1 MVPVARKN
9 LFADKVRFLISVGGV
24 TLAVLL
30 ILVLQSLYQGFSKEA
45 GSFVANMPA
54 DLWVGQQGV
63 SDLFHSRSVLPDDL
77 APTIEETEGVDYVF
91 VLNNHG
97 QVKFQRDSGEVATWV
112 MSIDPRSVDLPAL
125 ENRVPAKGEIF
136 VDTVLA
142 KKDDISIG
150 DVLEYGERTFT
161 VAYIGK
167 IGNVILSQYSF
178 ISPEDYLDLFGA
190 PGIVNFYLV
199 GLNDP
204 SQSASVAQA
213 LENRLPDT
221 TVLTRDKFT
230 ANSREVVTSFFLPIL
245 MIVVIVAFVVGLA
258 VLGITI
264 YTATIEKTREYGV
277 MKAIGASAGYL
288 FRMVVY
294 QSLIVGV
301 IGFALGVVFSFALNS
316 LAGQFVPEFVTEIR
330 LLDVLV
336 VGGVAAVMSVLAALI
351 PVRRVASIDPALVFR
366 A

>member
-9 LFADKVRFLISVGGV
+9 LFADKIRFLISVGGI
-24 TLAVLL
+24 TLAVML
-30 ILVLQSLYQGFSKEA
+30 ILVLQSVYQGFNKEA
-45 GSFVANMPA
+45 GSFVADMPA
-54 DLWVGQQGV
+54 DLWVGQTGV

-77 APTIEETEGVDYVF
+77 APAIEETEGVDYVF

-97 QVKFQRDSGEVATWV
+97 QVKFQQDGGEVATWV
-112 MSIDPRSVDLPAL
+112 MSIDPGSVDLPAL
-125 ENRVPAKGEIF
+125 ENRVPDKGEIF
-136 VDTVLA
+136 IDTILA
-142 KKDDISIG
+142 KKDGISTG
-150 DVLEYGERTFT
+150 DVLEYGESTFT
-161 VAYIGK
+161 VTYIGD

-204 SQSASVAQA
+204 SQATGVTQA
-213 LENRLPDT
+213 LEDRLPDT
-221 TVLTRDKFT
+221 TVLTRDTFA
-230 ANSREVVTSFFLPIL
+230 ANSRDVVTDFFLPIL
-245 MIVVIVAFVVGLA
+245 LVVVIVAFVVGLA

-264 YTATIEKTREYGV
+264 YTITIEKTREYGI
-277 MKAIGASAGYL
+277 MKAIGASGGYL
-288 FRMVVY
+288 YRMVVY
-294 QSLIVGV
+294 QSLIVGL
-301 IGFALGVVFSFALNS
+301 IGFALGVVSSFGLNALAS
-316 LAGQFVPEFVTEIR
+316 EFVPEFVTEIR
-330 LLDVLV
+330 LQDVLM